1 MYILSYQEEAMLKVI
16 VKNTRIDYYR
26 KNYHALEEISIEEI
40 SIDTNEEIESKIENK
55 LDNEIQVYR
64 LEDIFSDRKLSN
76 ATKLLTYNEK
86 LVIYLYYVEGK
97 TDEQISKIL
106 FMTRSAI
113 NKKRLRTIEKIK
125 TVYKK
130 GEK

>member
-1 MYILSYQEEAMLKVI
+1 MYILNYQEEAMLKVI

-26 KNYHALEEISIEEI
+26 KNYHIFEETSIEEI
-40 SIDTNEEIESKIENK
+40 SIEANEEIESKIENK
-55 LDNEIQVYR
+55 LDKEIQVYR
-64 LEDIFSDRKLSN
+64 LEDIFSDRRLSN

-125 TVYKK
+125 TAYKK

>member
-1 MYILSYQEEAMLKVI
+1 MYILNYQEEAMLKVI

-26 KNYHALEEISIEEI
+26 KNYHTLEEISIEEI

-125 TVYKK
+125 TAYKK